1 MLARSVAMG
10 LGVLA
15 LGFLLNASVEAAAD
29 KSTHEGTVVSVTGN
43 KLVMTTAGKEHSHVI
58 EPDTKITLDRKPA
71 QLEDLK
77 PGMHIKVTTTTAG
90 KVTDIKATQKK
101 PVR

>member
-1 MLARSVAMG
+1 MFARSVARG
-10 LGVLA
+10 LVMAA
-15 LGFLLNASVEAAAD
+15 LGFLLNSSVNAAD

-71 QLEDLK
+71 QLNDLK

-90 KVTDIKATQKK
+90 KVTQIEATQKK